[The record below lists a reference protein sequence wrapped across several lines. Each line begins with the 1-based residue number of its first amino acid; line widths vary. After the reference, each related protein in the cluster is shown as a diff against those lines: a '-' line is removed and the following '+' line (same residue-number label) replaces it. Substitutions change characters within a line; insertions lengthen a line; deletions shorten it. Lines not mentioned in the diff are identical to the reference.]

1 MKILIAYASKTG
13 TAAECA
19 GMLRDE
25 LRGAEVT
32 VADLT
37 VARPDPDG
45 FDVVIV
51 GGSVRY
57 GKLPK
62 PLRAYLLERQTELE
76 ASVHGLF
83 LCCGSGHDFEDYRD
97 RLFPQSV
104 TASAFAVLNFGG
116 RLRLKNAGL
125 FERILLHSARS
136 RILENEMEIGEYTP
150 TLPDI
155 LPENIS
161 RMASL
166 LRDAYGRKN
175 CQNP

>member
-25 LRGAEVT
+25 LRGADVT
-32 VADLT
+32 LADLS
-37 VARPDPDG
+37 VSRPDPQN
-45 FDVVIV
+45 FDAVVI
-51 GGSVRY
+51 GGSIRY
-57 GKLPK
+57 GKAPK
-62 PLRAYLLERQTELE
+62 ALQTYLQERQAGLE
-76 ASVHGLF
+76 KSLHGLF
-83 LCCGSGHDFEDYRD
+83 LCCGAGHGFEEYRD
-97 RLFPQSV
+97 RVFPQDMI
-104 TASAFAVLNFGG
+104 AGAFAVLNFGG

>member
-1 MKILIAYASKTG
+1 MKILIAYAGKTG

-19 GMLRDE
+19 EILRGE

-37 VARPDPDG
+37 VTRPDPDG

-104 TASAFAVLNFGG
+104 TVSAFAVLNFGG
-116 RLRLKNAGL
+116 RLKLKNAGL
-125 FERILLHSARS
+125 FERLFLHAWRS
-136 RILENEMEIGEYTP
+136 RIRENEMEAGEYTP
-150 TLPDI
+150 TMPDI
-155 LPENIS
+155 LPENIA
-161 RMASL
+161 RMASAA
-166 LRDAYGRKN
+166 REAYGQAKYE
-175 CQNP
+175 